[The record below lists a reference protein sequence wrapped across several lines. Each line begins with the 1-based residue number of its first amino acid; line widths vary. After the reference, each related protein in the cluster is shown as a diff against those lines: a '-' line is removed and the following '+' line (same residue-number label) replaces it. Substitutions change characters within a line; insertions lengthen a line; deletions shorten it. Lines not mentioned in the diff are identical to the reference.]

1 MAQLIDGKLISQQ
14 IKDELKEEVAQ
25 FKAEGIDICLA
36 VIQVGSCLLYTSDAA
51 DD

>member
-25 FKAEGIDICLA
+25 FKAEYLPCCYSG
-36 VIQVGSCLLYTSDAA
+36 GK
-51 DD
+51 

>member
-25 FKAEGIDICLA
+25 FKGKRH
-36 VIQVGSCLLYTSDAA
+36 
-51 DD
+51 